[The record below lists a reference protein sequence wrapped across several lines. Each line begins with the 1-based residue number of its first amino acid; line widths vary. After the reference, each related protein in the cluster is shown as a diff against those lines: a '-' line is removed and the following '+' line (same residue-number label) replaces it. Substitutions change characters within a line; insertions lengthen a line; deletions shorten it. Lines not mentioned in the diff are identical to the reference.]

1 MSELNDRPGDNHS
14 KSAVNRRDVIKGTA
28 ALAGAAAFAATV
40 ENKYALA
47 QSEEPVQI
55 GWLGDRTGN
64 FSNVGVQK
72 FGAANLAVNELNEAG
87 GILGREVVLVSEDA
101 QSDNQRY
108 QQMARKL
115 ILEDEVDV
123 LHAAFS
129 SASREA
135 IRPLMSQHEMIFF
148 YNNQYEGGVCDTW
161 TFPTGSVPDHQVVPF
176 IPAIIEKFGPRFYI
190 IAADY
195 NFGQLTAQWC
205 RTVAAEHG
213 GELLGEE
220 FIPLDVSQFGTTI
233 SNIQEADPDFLITLI
248 TGIAHSSFYEQKNAA
263 GLDVP
268 MGTTINIGQGYEHL
282 LFPPPALENQHV
294 VVNFIQELENESA
307 QDFVDRYM
315 DLNPDAQYVGM
326 EAAAE
331 WEGIHLYA
339 AAAEIAGTT
348 DRNEVRDALETGV
361 SVEGPS
367 GTVTIDPDTHHTIRN
382 MFMVHADEEHNI
394 ILDQEFEAVSP
405 DWLSQEMGCQLPEQ
419 PDNTQYEPEEN

>member
-1 MSELNDRPGDNHS
+1 MKTVMSTREQKATTP
-14 KSAVNRRDVIKGTA
+14 KVNRRNLIK
-28 ALAGAAAFAATV
+28 AGAALGAAATFATTV
-40 ENKYALA
+40 EMNYALG
-47 QSEEPVQI
+47 QSEEPVKI

-72 FGAANLAVNELNEAG
+72 FGAANLAVKELNDNG

-101 QSDNQRY
+101 QSDNRRY

-115 ILEDEVDV
+115 ILDDKVDV
-123 LHAAFS
+123 LHAGFT

-135 IRPLMSQHEMIFF
+135 IRPLMSQNKMIYF

-176 IPAIIEKFGPRFYI
+176 IPAIIEKFGPRYYI

-205 RTVAAEHG
+205 RTVAAEHD

-233 SNIQEADPDFLITLI
+233 SNIQAAAPDFLITLI

-268 MGTTINIGQGYEHL
+268 MATTINIGQGYEHL
-282 LFPPPALENQHV
+282 LFPPPALANQHV
-294 VVNFIQELENESA
+294 VVNFIQELDNPDA
-307 QDFVDRYM
+307 QDFVARYR

-348 DRNEVRDALETGV
+348 DREAVRDALETGV

-382 MFMVHADEEHNI
+382 MYMVHADEEHNI
-394 ILDQEFEAVSP
+394 IQDTMFENVRP
-405 DWLSQEMGCQLPEQ
+405 DWLSKEMGCHLPEK
-419 PDNTQYEPEEN
+419 PDDTQYEPEG

>member
-1 MSELNDRPGDNHS
+1 MSGLIEK
-14 KSAVNRRDVIKGTA
+14 KSNVDTKPTLNRRTMLKGTA
-28 ALAGAAAFAATV
+28 AAAGAAAFAATI
-40 ENKYALA
+40 ENRYALA
-47 QSEEPVQI
+47 QDDPVKI

-64 FSNVGVQK
+64 FSNVGAQK
-72 FGAANLAVNELNEAG
+72 FGAANLAVKELNDNG

-123 LHAAFS
+123 IHAAFS

-135 IRPLMSQHEMIFF
+135 IRPLMSQNEMIFF

-176 IPAIIEKFGPRFYI
+176 IPAIIEKFGPRYYI

-233 SNIQEADPDFLITLI
+233 SNIQEAAPDFLITLI

-282 LFPPPALENQHV
+282 LFPAPALANQHV
-294 VVNFIQELENESA
+294 VVNFIQELENEAA
-307 QDFVDRYM
+307 QDFVGRFM

-348 DRNEVRDALETGV
+348 DRNAVRDALETGV
-361 SVEGPS
+361 TIEGPS
-367 GTVTIDPDTHHTIRN
+367 GPVTIDPDTHHTIRN
-382 MFMVHADEEHNI
+382 MYMVHADEEHNI
-394 ILDQEFEAVSP
+394 IQDAMFEAVRP
-405 DWLSQEMGCQLPEQ
+405 DWLSQEMGCQLPQQ
-419 PDNTQYEPEEN
+419 PDNTQYEPVEN

>member
-1 MSELNDRPGDNHS
+1 MSGFDGNPGKVDA
-14 KSAVNRRDVIKGTA
+14 KSTLNRRTVLKGSA

-47 QSEEPVQI
+47 QEDPVKI

-64 FSNVGVQK
+64 FSNVGAQK
-72 FGAANLAVNELNEAG
+72 FGAANLAVKELNENG

-123 LHAAFS
+123 IHAAFS

-135 IRPLMSQHEMIFF
+135 IRPLMSQNEMIFF

-195 NFGQLTAQWC
+195 NFGQLTAQWV

-233 SNIQEADPDFLITLI
+233 SNIQEAEPDFLITLI

-282 LFPPPALENQHV
+282 LFPPPALANQHV
-294 VVNFIQELENESA
+294 VVNFIQELENDAA
-307 QDFVDRYM
+307 QDFVGRFM

-348 DRNEVRDALETGV
+348 ERSAVRDALETEV
-361 SVEGPS
+361 TIEGPS
-367 GTVTIDPDTHHTIRN
+367 GPVTIDPDTHHTIRN
-382 MFMVHADEEHNI
+382 MYMVHADEEHNI
-394 ILDQEFEAVSP
+394 IQDEMFEAVRP
-405 DWLSQEMGCQLPEQ
+405 DWLSQEMGCQLPQQ
-419 PDNTQYEPEEN
+419 PDNTQYEPVED